1 VRQLL
6 PLPGPVD
13 PVAAHAACDRPAP
26 EGRPWV
32 LVNMVASVDG
42 ATAIDGRSGGLGG
55 AGDRAV
61 FRAIRGIAD
70 VILVAAGTV
79 RAESYGPPRTAPGV
93 RAQRIARG
101 QQPHP
106 RLAIVSRSLD
116 LDPTAA
122 LFQEASEAP
131 LIFTTADAPG
141 DRRGALAAVAEV
153 QEAGETS
160 VDLARA
166 LAALWRH
173 GARTVLAEGG
183 PRLNGQLL
191 GLGLVDE
198 VDLTTAAIL
207 AGGDAAR
214 FAVGAPPVGTHVEL
228 AHLWEQDGDLFA
240 RYVRSD
246 P

>member
-1 VRQLL
+1 
-6 PLPGPVD
+6 
-13 PVAAHAACDRPAP
+13 
-26 EGRPWV
+26 
-32 LVNMVASVDG
+32 MVASVDG

-55 AGDRAV
+55 EGDRTV

-79 RAESYGPPRTAPGV
+79 RAESYGPPRTAPEV
-93 RAQRIARG
+93 RAARVARG

-116 LDPTAA
+116 LDPGSA
-122 LFQEASEAP
+122 LFQEAPEAP
-131 LIFTTADAPG
+131 LVFTTKDAPG
-141 DRRGALAAVAEV
+141 GRRQALAAVADV
-153 QEAGETS
+153 RDAGETS
-160 VDLARA
+160 VDLALA
-166 LAALWRH
+166 LATLWRH

-198 VDLTTAAIL
+198 VDLTTAAVL

-214 FAVGAPPVGTHVEL
+214 FAVGAPPVGTRLEL
-228 AHLWEQDGDLFA
+228 AHLWEEGGDLFA
-240 RYVRSD
+240 RYVRAGR
-246 P
+246 